1 MAQQLTRDDLEF
13 LRRFARLP
21 EGRQLI
27 TLYQRNLAET
37 DVRLRT
43 AIGDDL
49 LRMQGRAQLLAE
61 LIAHVTEAEKSIE
74 RSTPRRAIAG
84 PDGTT
89 GNPTSWLA

>member
-1 MAQQLTRDDLEF
+1 MAQQLNRDDLEF

-43 AIGDDL
+43 AIGDEL
-49 LRMQGRAQLLAE
+49 LRTQGRAQLLAE
-61 LIAHVTEAEKSIE
+61 LIAQVTEADKSLE
-74 RSTPRRAIAG
+74 RATPRRLVASQ
-84 PDGTT
+84 DGTT
-89 GNPTSWLA
+89 GNPSSWLA